1 MFNRPIGN
9 DIRSGEKVLAKGSVL
24 GPAEIGLL
32 ASIGATRVKVF
43 RRPIVSL
50 LSTGNE
56 LQVDK
61 YFLFKMIKKA

>member
-1 MFNRPIGN
+1 M
-9 DIRSGEKVLAKGSVL
+9 LAKGSVL

-32 ASIGATRVKVF
+32 ASIGATLVKVF

-56 LQVDK
+56 LQVD
-61 YFLFKMIKKA
+61 